1 MTPRP
6 WSSLDRVLAIHKN
19 NIYDLSDHLQTLSD
33 NNGGARQHYLD
44 GDLIALLKQQP
55 GQGP

>member
-1 MTPRP
+1 MH
-6 WSSLDRVLAIHKN
+6 RVLAIHKN
-19 NIYDLSDHLQTLSD
+19 NIYDLSDDLQTLSD